1 MTNSFETLKTLLI
14 KNGYGQIVNTL
25 TREQVCD
32 FIKEE
37 VLDDLIDLSKSFE
50 KNEEIIQ
57 NSFYKKNWV
66 SLYSVFS
73 KDDVEQLYTCVK
85 ELINK

>member
-32 FIKEE
+32 FIKDE
-37 VLDDLIDLSKSFE
+37 VLDNLIDLSKSFE

-66 SLYSVFS
+66 SIYSVFS
-73 KDDVEQLYTCVK
+73 KDDVRDLYECVK
-85 ELINK
+85 